1 MRTGLLSL
9 GPLRHSAFY
18 FWFIYIGKKREAE
31 GKGGKAGNRAGEG
44 SPFPFYDLSGKGCC
58 EYILLPGEPQ
68 RWAP

>member
-31 GKGGKAGNRAGEG
+31 GWEG